1 MPDGT
6 IRAITGHTELLGLIA
21 YPIRHSMSP
30 RMHNRALAELDLDYA
45 YLAFEVDGDQLEDA
59 VTGLRAMRVRGW
71 NVSMPNKMAILPL
84 LDDLSPAAR
93 MVGAVNT
100 VVNDGGHLTGHVTDG
115 VGYMTALREAGVD
128 PVGQRMT
135 MIGAGGAGT
144 AIAIQAAL
152 DGVERIDIFNRRD
165 AVWPIAEHT
174 VATITEQTP
183 ATAVLHDLDDL
194 DAFRACVAA
203 SSVLANTTN
212 VGMGTLKGLSP
223 LPATDVLR
231 PDLFV
236 SDVVYAPPRTLFLEQ
251 AEAAGCRTM
260 NGLGMML
267 HQGAAAFELWTGKP
281 MPVDVIRAEL
291 FGPQQED

>member
-21 YPIRHSMSP
+21 YPIRHSLSP
-30 RMHNRALAELDLDYA
+30 RMHNLALAELGLDYA
-45 YLAFEVDGDQLEDA
+45 YLAFEVDNEGLAEA
-59 VTGLRAMRVRGW
+59 VAGLTALRVRGW
-71 NVSMPNKMAILPL
+71 NVSMPNKIAIVPM
-84 LDDLSPAAR
+84 LDALSPAAR

-100 VVNDGGHLTGHVTDG
+100 VVNDNGHLTGHVTDG
-115 VGYMTALREAGVD
+115 TGYMTALREAGVD
-128 PVGQRMT
+128 PVGSRIT
-135 MIGAGGAGT
+135 LIGAGGAGT

-165 AVWPIAEHT
+165 AVWPVAEQTVRTIAENT
-174 VATITEQTP
+174 S

-194 DAFRACVAA
+194 DDFRACVAE
-203 SSVLANTTN
+203 STVLANATN
-212 VGMGTLKGLSP
+212 VGMGKLVGVSP

-236 SDVVYAPPRTLFLEQ
+236 SDVVYSPPKTLFLEQ

-281 MPVDVIRAEL
+281 MPVDHVRAEL
-291 FGPQQED
+291 FG

>member
-30 RMHNRALAELDLDYA
+30 RMHNLALAELGLDYA
-45 YLAFEVDGDQLEDA
+45 YLAFEVDNDGLADA
-59 VTGLRAMRVRGW
+59 VTGLKALRVRGW
-71 NVSMPNKMAILPL
+71 NVSMPNKIAIVPM

-93 MVGAVNT
+93 LVGAVNT
-100 VVNDGGHLTGHVTDG
+100 VVNDGGRLTGHVTDG
-115 VGYMTALREAGVD
+115 TGYMTALREAGVD
-128 PVGQRMT
+128 PAGQRIT
-135 MIGAGGAGT
+135 LIGAGGAGT
-144 AIAIQAAL
+144 AIAVQAAL
-152 DGVERIDIFNRRD
+152 DGVARIDIFNRRD
-165 AVWPIAEHT
+165 AVWPVAEHTVRTIAEHT
-174 VATITEQTP
+174 D

-194 DAFRACVAA
+194 DDFRECVAA
-203 SSVLANTTN
+203 SAVLANATN
-212 VGMGTLKGLSP
+212 VGMGALAGLSP
-223 LPATDVLR
+223 LPAADVLR

-236 SDVVYAPPRTLFLEQ
+236 SDVVYSPPRTPFLEQ

-281 MPVDVIRAEL
+281 MPVEHVRAEL
-291 FGPQQED
+291 FG

>member
-6 IRAITGHTELLGLIA
+6 IRALTGHTELLGLIA

-30 RMHNRALAELDLDYA
+30 RMHNLALAELDLDYA
-45 YLAFEVDGDQLEDA
+45 YLAFEVDGDQLADA

-93 MVGAVNT
+93 LVGAVNT
-100 VVNDGGHLTGHVTDG
+100 VVNDDGHLTGHVTDG
-115 VGYMTALREAGVD
+115 IGYMTALREAGID
-128 PVGQRMT
+128 PVGRRIT

-152 DGVERIDIFNRRD
+152 DGVERIDLFNRRD

-174 VATITEQTP
+174 VATIAEHTS

-194 DAFRACVAA
+194 DDFRDCVAA
-203 SSVLANTTN
+203 SSVLANATN
-212 VGMGTLKGLSP
+212 VGMGALQDLSP
-223 LPATDVLR
+223 LPTTDVLR

-236 SDVVYAPPRTLFLEQ
+236 SDVVYAPPRTLFLAQ

-281 MPVDVIRAEL
+281 MPVDLIRAEL
-291 FGPQQED
+291 FGTPQED

>member
-30 RMHNRALAELDLDYA
+30 RMHNLALAELDLDYA
-45 YLAFEVDGDQLEDA
+45 YLAFEVDTDQLADA
-59 VTGLRAMRVRGW
+59 VTGLRALRVRGW

-100 VVNDGGHLTGHVTDG
+100 VVNDDGHLTGHVTDG
-115 VGYMTALREAGVD
+115 IGYMTALREAGID
-128 PVGQRMT
+128 PAGRRIT

-165 AVWPIAEHT
+165 AVWPVAEHT
-174 VATITEQTP
+174 VQTIAEQTS
-183 ATAVLHDLDDL
+183 ATAVLHDLDDIE
-194 DAFRACVAA
+194 DFRACVAA
-203 SSVLANTTN
+203 SSVLANATN
-212 VGMGTLKGLSP
+212 VGMGTLKDLSP
-223 LPATDVLR
+223 LPDPEVLR

-236 SDVVYAPPRTLFLEQ
+236 SDVVYSPARTLFLAQ

-267 HQGAAAFELWTGKP
+267 HQGAAAFELWTGTP
-281 MPVDVIRAEL
+281 MPLNQIRAEL
-291 FGPQQED
+291 FGEPQED